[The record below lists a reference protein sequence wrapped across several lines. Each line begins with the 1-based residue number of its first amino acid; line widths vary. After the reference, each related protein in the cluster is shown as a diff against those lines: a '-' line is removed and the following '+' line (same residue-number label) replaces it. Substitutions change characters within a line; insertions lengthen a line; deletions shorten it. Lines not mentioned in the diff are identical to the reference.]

1 MVVCVYALAS
11 AVMPQVTP
19 ITGIARERV
28 RAVRIGGITA
38 FVGHV
43 RRMPPPGEPI
53 LRRFDRVVR
62 HLFVAVPALLPAR
75 FGTRFDTLDELTTV
89 LRLRQASLRRA
100 LRVVR
105 GRAQMTVRVVE
116 TDSAAGSLRET
127 RPTKP
132 NSIDRL
138 DVGRG
143 PRSEPATIRPVTTG
157 ADYLRGRAEEAAR
170 QRAVIGFE
178 PVRASVARL
187 VRAEHVDH
195 RAGVATIYHLVPRAA
210 AVAYRAAVE
219 RSAAA
224 ADLHCVVTGPW
235 PPYAFTDW

>member
-11 AVMPQVTP
+11 AAMPPVTP

-28 RAVRIGGITA
+28 RAVRVGGITA
-38 FVGHV
+38 FVGRV
-43 RRMPPPGEPI
+43 RHMPAPHEPI

-62 HLFVAVPALLPAR
+62 HLFAAVPSLLPAR
-75 FGTRFDTLDELTTV
+75 FGTRFDTLDELTVV
-89 LRLRQASLRRA
+89 LSLRQASLRRA

-105 GRAQMTVRVVE
+105 GRAQMTVRVVADRSKPA
-116 TDSAAGSLRET
+116 TTSPSRDSRVAAGLS
-127 RPTKP
+127 RP
-132 NSIDRL
+132 
-138 DVGRG
+138 
-143 PRSEPATIRPVTTG
+143 G
-157 ADYLRGRAEEAAR
+157 AEYLRRRAASAR
-170 QRAVIGFE
+170 HVAGFE

-210 AVAYRAAVE
+210 AVAYRGAVE

-224 ADLHCVVTGPW
+224 AGLQCVVTGPW

>member
-11 AVMPQVTP
+11 AAMPPVTP

-43 RRMPPPGEPI
+43 RRMPSPDEPI

-75 FGTRFDTLDELTTV
+75 FGTCFDTLDELTTV

-105 GRAQMTVRVVE
+105 GRAQMTVRVIRGQE
-116 TDSAAGSLRET
+116 WGRDS
-127 RPTKP
+127 RPHFLP
-132 NSIDRL
+132 NGP
-138 DVGRG
+138 VGR
-143 PRSEPATIRPVTTG
+143 RPVTTG

-170 QRAVIGFE
+170 QRAVPGFE

-187 VRAEHVDH
+187 VRAEHVDR

-210 AVAYRAAVE
+210 AMSYRAAVE

-224 ADLHCVVTGPW
+224 AGLHCVVTGPW